1 MIESKL
7 AHIFLSMFTE
17 KHNKLFFRL
26 VVQLKRKSLLM
37 LYFQQVIENK
47 LAHIFFSGTVMSKC
61 NKCEYEVSKK
71 NNLRE
76 HIRKYHE

>member
-1 MIESKL
+1 
-7 AHIFLSMFTE
+7 
-17 KHNKLFFRL
+17 
-26 VVQLKRKSLLM
+26 M
-37 LYFQQVIENK
+37 LHFQQVIENK

-76 HIRKYHE
+76 HIRKYHEQLKFGNMDKRKYWKKHQMK